1 MWESDKVITTRIIN
15 MCHGQNMGWDM
26 DHHWGFLRM
35 AKSPTDNGVVKT
47 KRRWINCSYIFRHN
61 FKFFNPTTKNNI
73 FGAKRHSFWSVKTQ
87 ISDEL
92 SSLQPSVL
100 LFILVDES
108 GLPLWVTITTN
119 RVETMSPQGTSLY
132 GQITI
137 DKQIQDGFP
146 GRMTDFHGRFS
157 TSFRYFIGGNIL

>member
-1 MWESDKVITTRIIN
+1 MVKTWDGIWTIIGDSFEWLN
-15 MCHGQNMGWDM
+15 PQLIMGW
-26 DHHWGFLRM
+26 WKQNAAGST
-35 AKSPTDNGVVKT
+35 AVIYSAIISSSST
-47 KRRWINCSYIFRHN
+47 
-61 FKFFNPTTKNNI
+61 PTTKNNI